1 MWTICCLRQVIR
13 GSTSVFPHLINSFSR
28 EIKDEEYGGKIY
40 KIACDPVCVCES
52 LRTTASSFTM
62 SRNDVVGVPN
72 CKIASLPV
80 LILFWIFLLCEYTIR
95 CELLAMTLQH
105 AADDNDWAVSKLFLM
120 TLLFVHTTHSREL
133 VPSLWASSSTL
144 LLVWS
149 SYRHNAGSTQIPSSC
164 SKWYHVVVKT
174 LVLHL
179 WSTCHLESCGSTR
192 CTTKILGR
200 TQRSDQTNYHC
211 LCQVCWTS
219 VHCDEM

>member
-1 MWTICCLRQVIR
+1 MICCLWQVIR

-52 LRTTASSFTM
+52 LRITASSFTM
-62 SRNDVVGVPN
+62 SRNDVVGAPN

-80 LILFWIFLLCEYTIR
+80 LILFWIFLLCEYAIR
-95 CELLAMTLQH
+95 CELLAMTSQH
-105 AADDNDWAVSKLFLM
+105 TAGDNEWPVSKLFLM

-133 VPSLWASSSTL
+133 VLSLWASSSTL

-164 SKWYHVVVKT
+164 SKWYHMVVKT
-174 LVLHL
+174 LFLHL
-179 WSTCHLESCGSTR
+179 WSTCQSGGCGSNP
-192 CTTKILGR
+192 CATKVHGR
-200 TQRSDQTNYHC
+200 IQH
-211 LCQVCWTS
+211 S
-219 VHCDEM
+219 VHQQM